1 MIPTNELEARRALAE
16 WTLAT
21 AGLFRWLASSGE
33 REQDDADVVESHEWI
48 MDKASDATHVA
59 VIETLTGHNIRDQRS
74 LEEMQA
80 LYEEVELAR
89 MRGSRN

>member
-1 MIPTNELEARRALAE
+1 MTELEAWKALAQ
-16 WTLAT
+16 WTIAA
-21 AGLFRWLASSGE
+21 AGLFQWLAGCGE
-33 REQDDADVVESHEWI
+33 REQDDANVVESHEWL

-59 VIETLTGHNIRDQRS
+59 VVETLTGHNIRDQHS

-80 LYEEVELAR
+80 LHEGVELAR